1 MSRQKKSRRVTDVMP
16 SRKADN
22 KIEVIKAVSKKS
34 RKPTR
39 YELDLLAKEEKR
51 KRKRKGLA
59 TGSRQNDNGEK
70 QKSLT
75 EKLNKDPRVGSRKKV
90 PLMVEFVNQ
99 PAKGKVIP
107 AVEIK
112 AQPQIAKLS
121 PEQELAQLENNE
133 CLNDL
138 LDQLEAGKTI
148 STKDQLFVDECLVRI
163 EQLMTELGLV
173 EEEQNDDDLL
183 RQFETI
189 DINKFR

>member
-16 SRKADN
+16 IRKADN
-22 KIEVIKAVSKKS
+22 KIEITKGVSKKS

-59 TGSRQNDNGEK
+59 TGSRHNDNAEK

-75 EKLNKDPRVGSRKKV
+75 EKLKKDPRVGSRKKV

-99 PAKGKVIP
+99 PAKGKIIP

-112 AQPQIAKLS
+112 PQQIIKLS
-121 PEQELAQLENNE
+121 PDQELTQLENNE

-138 LDQLEAGKTI
+138 LDQLEAGKTL
-148 STKDQLFVDECLVRI
+148 SAKDQLFVDECLVRI

-173 EEEQNDDDLL
+173 EEEQNDDELL